1 MLCAVGVGVIA
12 PCRRISSGDI
22 IIYYGMRKLILIIFV
37 FSALPLCAQNK
48 SYHGDG
54 IDDYLRFV
62 PLVST
67 YALKVSGVESE
78 HGHVVCPDG
87 RSDVGAEIGCEG
99 QAA

>member
-1 MLCAVGVGVIA
+1 
-12 PCRRISSGDI
+12 
-22 IIYYGMRKLILIIFV
+22 MRKLILIIFV
-37 FSALPLCAQNK
+37 FCALPLCAQNK

-67 YALKVSGVESE
+67 YEGVGSRGRELVETSCGE
-78 HGHVVCPDG
+78 HGYVVCPDG